1 MLDSLLR
8 VVTNDAYEAGDD
20 EDQASYAVVIETGE
34 LVSLDDIVKKQ
45 RMVEEAFEIQIM
57 QLASYEKKKVQ
68 QFRAEDVA
76 LERELSEKKAA
87 LALQIRQAEKELL
100 TLENNPKKPQ

>member
-8 VVTNDAYEAGDD
+8 VITNDAYEAGDE

-57 QLASYEKKKVQ
+57 QLASFEKKKVQ
-68 QFRAEDVA
+68 
-76 LERELSEKKAA
+76 
-87 LALQIRQAEKELL
+87 
-100 TLENNPKKPQ
+100 

>member
-1 MLDSLLR
+1 MLDNLLR
-8 VVTNDAYEAGDD
+8 CVPNDAYEAGDE

-34 LVSLDDIVKKQ
+34 LVSLEDIVRKQ

-68 QFRAEDVA
+68 
-76 LERELSEKKAA
+76 
-87 LALQIRQAEKELL
+87 
-100 TLENNPKKPQ
+100 

>member
-57 QLASYEKKKVQ
+57 
-68 QFRAEDVA
+68 
-76 LERELSEKKAA
+76 
-87 LALQIRQAEKELL
+87 
-100 TLENNPKKPQ
+100 

>member
-8 VVTNDAYEAGDD
+8 VVTNDAYEAGDE

-68 QFRAEDVA
+68 
-76 LERELSEKKAA
+76 
-87 LALQIRQAEKELL
+87 
-100 TLENNPKKPQ
+100 

>member
-8 VVTNDAYEAGDD
+8 VVTNDAYEAGDE

-34 LVSLDDIVKKQ
+34 LVSLEDIVRKQ

-68 QFRAEDVA
+68 
-76 LERELSEKKAA
+76 
-87 LALQIRQAEKELL
+87 
-100 TLENNPKKPQ
+100 